1 MAKAGWWSGAT
12 TSRPSPWEAWP
23 QPCGVMGTGERPRL
37 RNRAIIAAGLLLCI
51 LAAVTLAYFL
61 GFLDRLG

>member
-1 MAKAGWWSGAT
+1 
-12 TSRPSPWEAWP
+12 
-23 QPCGVMGTGERPRL
+23 MGTGERPRL